1 MPIIHTFRKLRF
13 GIKNKIEG
21 GGKEEGGGKKEEGGG
36 RKPLGGSQGSG
47 FPGTG

>member
-21 GGKEEGGGKKEEGGG
+21 GGRKEGGGKEKKERRTKEE
-36 RKPLGGSQGSG
+36 K
-47 FPGTG
+47 T